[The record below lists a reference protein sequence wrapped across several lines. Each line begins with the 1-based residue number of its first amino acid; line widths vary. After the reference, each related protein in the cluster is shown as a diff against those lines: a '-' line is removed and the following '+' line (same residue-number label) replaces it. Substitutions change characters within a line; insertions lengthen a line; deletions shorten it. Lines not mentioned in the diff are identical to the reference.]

1 MVKLGLLKKELKQGV
16 DLQLKEQPP
25 SLPRGAFHDRIM
37 A

>member
-1 MVKLGLLKKELKQGV
+1 MKELKPGV

-25 SLPRGAFHDRIM
+25 SLPGGAFHDLIK

>member
-1 MVKLGLLKKELKQGV
+1 MVKLEPLRKELKQGV

-25 SLPRGAFHDRIM
+25 SLPRGAFHDQIM